1 MDPFFWYE
9 EIFFIDQ
16 KSSPKYAKYP
26 YFATFWAGGKG
37 HPEIFHFLPL
47 NTLI

>member
-1 MDPFFWYE
+1 MKKVLFFLSGCNK
-9 EIFFIDQ
+9 I
-16 KSSPKYAKYP
+16 AKYP

-47 NTLI
+47 NTLIQVSL